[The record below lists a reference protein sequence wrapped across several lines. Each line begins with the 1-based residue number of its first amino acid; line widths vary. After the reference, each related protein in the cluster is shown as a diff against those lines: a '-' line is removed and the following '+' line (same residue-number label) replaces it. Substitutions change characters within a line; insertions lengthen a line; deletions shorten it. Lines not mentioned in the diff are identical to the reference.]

1 MIIRFNQVVHSLF
14 LPSLRM
20 YGENHMRY
28 SSRRQRGLL
37 YAERPKV
44 E

>member
-1 MIIRFNQVVHSLF
+1 MIIRSNQVVHSLF

-28 SSRRQRGLL
+28 SNRHRGLL
-37 YAERPKV
+37 DAERPKV